1 MSDTSETVS
10 LASHVRRVRVPSQC
24 SDVDQYLDDLF
35 MPVLDGNTDEYS
47 DARPLVASIKK
58 GNQKLKGPL
67 TGFMDTLIID
77 KRLDEDFGAHQVD
90 SLAASIQG
98 GDKGL
103 MDHIHLSPSCETPLQ
118 PMGSNIETPQQSLDL
133 MSLSPLLMPGFF
145 RGFPSTGAPNSYHGA
160 GPTSNIDYNSH
171 QDLSLAFIQS
181 AVVQN
186 MQIQQ
191 QLMTQNMQI
200 QQQLMTQNQALQQ
213 LLNTSSD
220 STTEHVSNARKLSI
234 SHESTVF
241 KGAPPTTLPL
251 LPATEGEIK
260 NSLNPLSVVKGR
272 EISPDGQLMDVQ
284 AALES
289 VNKFKILRPKFELV
303 TADYQKTSRSSNER
317 QPEMNGPNDING
329 VRKLEDKRSLV
340 FQQELINGRKW
351 DSVEELEHIARRA
364 SCGDRRYVIEAVH
377 QIPPADQVDR
387 ARRSSDVSS
396 SNKRP
401 SQLEMARRSSSPP
414 TTYYSTQPT
423 QLNDGKHSLLQF
435 ALNHFRPHKKF
446 EEFSNDNVSS
456 LLCGSGDNSAKKKSK
471 NKKSKDRPES
481 VAGADWTW
489 KEQVDLVKFTKSP
502 IPASLLQLD
511 SKELNKLALEVFI
524 SIMKYMGDYPIA
536 KGQSEIDSVYTILM
550 NCHNYEVLRDE
561 TYCQIMKQTT
571 NNKSTRPDSCQ
582 RGWILFSIMAA
593 YFSCSEVLKPYLF
606 KYLEAAAYDKR
617 RAYHGTAMVSLQN
630 LRKTLR
636 YGGRKNMPSI
646 EEIAALTAG
655 RNSKRQMY
663 RLPGGTER
671 VINTQS
677 TSIVQDV
684 IEEICGLIDVRSEE
698 EIGEYSLY
706 CIVEGDTFTT
716 PLAREEYI
724 LDVTTA
730 LQKNQQVAPDYL
742 EGLLLV
748 MPGEQISQ
756 DCVYDIAKVAALLHR
771 AADFDH
777 MPTMKETKYLL
788 PKPALSVRDIK
799 PPQWVNL
806 VQSSW
811 KEVEHFK
818 PFQAKVEVLE
828 VLEKWPLFGSS
839 FFAVRRDADPA
850 ERSESI
856 LALNRNGV
864 HFLDVITHE
873 TLVHYSYF
881 EVISTRKVKS
891 EEGHLFLDMKC
902 GNLMLQR
909 VNRIQTDQ
917 AHEISRLIRQY
928 ITIYQRIQQHSVKEE
943 DNLASH

>member
-1 MSDTSETVS
+1 
-10 LASHVRRVRVPSQC
+10 
-24 SDVDQYLDDLF
+24 
-35 MPVLDGNTDEYS
+35 
-47 DARPLVASIKK
+47 
-58 GNQKLKGPL
+58 
-67 TGFMDTLIID
+67 
-77 KRLDEDFGAHQVD
+77 
-90 SLAASIQG
+90 
-98 GDKGL
+98 
-103 MDHIHLSPSCETPLQ
+103 
-118 PMGSNIETPQQSLDL
+118 
-133 MSLSPLLMPGFF
+133 
-145 RGFPSTGAPNSYHGA
+145 
-160 GPTSNIDYNSH
+160 
-171 QDLSLAFIQS
+171 
-181 AVVQN
+181 

-191 QLMTQNMQI
+191 QLMTQNVQI

-251 LPATEGEIK
+251 LPAAQGEIQ

-272 EISPDGQLMDVQ
+272 EVSPDGQPRDVQ
-284 AALES
+284 AAPEGI
-289 VNKFKILRPKFELV
+289 NKFRILRPKFELV
-303 TADYQKTSRSSNER
+303 TADYQKTSKSSNER
-317 QPEMNGPNDING
+317 PSELNGPNDING

-377 QIPPADQVDR
+377 QIPPAEQMDR

-401 SQLEMARRSSSPP
+401 SQLEMARRSSSPS

-423 QLNDGKHSLLQF
+423 QLYDGKHSLLQF
-435 ALNHFRPHKKF
+435 ALNHFRPPKKF
-446 EEFSNDNVSS
+446 EELSHDNVSS
-456 LLCGSGDNSAKKKSK
+456 LLCGSGDHSAKKKSK
-471 NKKSKDRPES
+471 NKESKDRPES

-511 SKELNKLALEVFI
+511 SNELNKLALEGFI

-550 NCHNYEVLRDE
+550 HCHNYEVLRDE

-617 RAYHGTAMVSLQN
+617 RAYHGTAMVCLQN

-730 LQKNQQVAPDYL
+730 LQKNQQVYYLIFCRSVWHYPMRLDNALYIEIVFNQVAPDYL

-864 HFLDVITHE
+864 HFLDVISHE

-909 VNRIQTDQ
+909 VKRIQTDQ

-943 DNLASH
+943 NNLASH